1 MTKEIEYIIVSYEQ
15 YTDYE
20 FIEPGSFFVMSATQ
34 DYYFFKT
41 SDRVK
46 AQAKCDE
53 LFGKGKYTVK
63 TSKNQK
69 TKSKQEGGGLS
80 ATGSTTRK
88 GSGSWLRPTV

>member
-1 MTKEIEYIIVSYEQ
+1 MSKEIEYIVVSYEQ

-41 SDRVK
+41 SDRSK

-80 ATGSTTRK
+80 ATGSNSRK
-88 GSGSWLRPTV
+88 CFSPNLRPTI

>member
-41 SDRVK
+41 SDRAK

-88 GSGSWLRPTV
+88 GSRAWLRPTV

>member
-1 MTKEIEYIIVSYEQ
+1 MSKEIEYAVVSYDQ
-15 YTDYE
+15 FVDID

-41 SDRVK
+41 SDRSK
-46 AQAKCDE
+46 AQAKCDD

-80 ATGSTTRK
+80 ATGSNSRK
-88 GSGSWLRPTV
+88 GFSPNLRPTV

>member
-1 MTKEIEYIIVSYEQ
+1 MTKEIEYVIVSYLQ

-63 TSKNQK
+63 TSKNQR

-80 ATGSTTRK
+80 ATGSNSRK
-88 GSGSWLRPTV
+88 CFSPNLRPTI